1 MKDNKV
7 HILAVMASLGTF
19 VFLAGSLI
27 SGLIICYSLIEILL
41 PEVDSFQVS
50 GFEYGFGIFYAL
62 SNATAFFIVFFPL
75 YIYSSRHM
83 QRAIKKDLQVGKVIE
98 TIQNIVIAVIIAI
111 SILIVAVSAVIL
123 IIGFLN
129 TGLPTTFLL
138 KIFITIL
145 IAILIFI
152 YYKALWKRDFDGFFL
167 RDKFFVSVVC
177 VVALLLVSYSVYRIN
192 PLTIADRRESQDTI
206 RALQNIK
213 SEIEFSK
220 REEKGLPTNL
230 EEINNYHRTEE
241 KDGEIEYK
249 KLSDTN
255 YELCANI
262 KTIAKNQDSK
272 HFPAKDF
279 KYNKTGRNCWTFELL
294 NK

>member
-1 MKDNKV
+1 M
-7 HILAVMASLGTF
+7 F
-19 VFLAGSLI
+19 GSL
-27 SGLIICYSLIEILL
+27 LFALDILL
-41 PEVDSFQVS
+41 PEIDSFQVS
-50 GFEYGFGIFYAL
+50 GFEYGFGIFFAL

-83 QRAIKKDLQVGKVIE
+83 QKAIKRQLQVGKVIE
-98 TIQNIVIAVIIAI
+98 TIQNIVIATIISVSILVVAI
-111 SILIVAVSAVIL
+111 STVIL
-123 IIGFLN
+123 ITGFLN

-145 IAILIFI
+145 IAVLIFI
-152 YYKALWKRDFDGFFL
+152 YYKALWKRDFDGFLL
-167 RDKFFVSVVC
+167 RDKIFTIVVC
-177 VVALLLVSYSVYRIN
+177 VVALFLISYSVYRIN
-192 PLTIADRRESQDTI
+192 PLTIADRRESRDTI
-206 RALQNIK
+206 QALQNIK

-220 REEKGLPTNL
+220 REEKGLPITL
-230 EEINNYHRTEE
+230 DEINNYYRAEE

-279 KYNKTGRNCWTFELL
+279 KYNKIGRNCWTFELS